1 VNKLCIFQRTII
13 NIRITKSA
21 IALPFKKIL
30 VPYDGSEQ
38 SDTAFGYAAELA
50 ASLNNEDIEVVL
62 LHVVPEI
69 PIAAYRPLRSYKKRR
84 IISMKEQ
91 MDELYEMIEIHA
103 KQMLEN
109 KRKEKKGQGFSIGTA
124 VRVGN
129 PSNEIIEYANKEAI
143 DLIIIGNTSTRGKLS
158 KMIKTLGSVSRTVS
172 EKAKC
177 PVMIVH

>member
-1 VNKLCIFQRTII
+1 
-13 NIRITKSA
+13 
-21 IALPFKKIL
+21 
-30 VPYDGSEQ
+30 
-38 SDTAFGYAAELA
+38 
-50 ASLNNEDIEVVL
+50 
-62 LHVVPEI
+62 
-69 PIAAYRPLRSYKKRR
+69 
-84 IISMKEQ
+84 MKEQ

-103 KQMLEN
+103 KGMLEN

>member
-1 VNKLCIFQRTII
+1 MII

-21 IALPFKKIL
+21 IVLPFKKIL
-30 VPYDGSEQ
+30 VPYDGSKQ
-38 SDTAFGYAAELA
+38 SDAAFERAVELA
-50 ASLNNEDIEVVL
+50 AGLSDEGIELVL

-91 MDELYEMIEIHA
+91 VDELYETIEMHA
-103 KQMLEN
+103 KEMLEN

-129 PSNEIIEYANKEAI
+129 PSNEIIEYANKEAM
-143 DLIIIGNTSTRGKLS
+143 DLIIIGNTSTHGKLS

-172 EKAKC
+172 ERARC